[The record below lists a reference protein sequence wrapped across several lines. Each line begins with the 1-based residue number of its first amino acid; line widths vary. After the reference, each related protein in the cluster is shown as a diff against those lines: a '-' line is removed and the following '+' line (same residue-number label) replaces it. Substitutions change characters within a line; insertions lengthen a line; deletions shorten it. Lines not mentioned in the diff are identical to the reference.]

1 MLQSMKNVTQ
11 HGDPVMTSG
20 EKEKKRSRLAE
31 LLDRCSAPAD
41 PALTLPG
48 PDGAVRCVSC
58 ANRCLIRPGKRGICR
73 VRFNDEGVLRVP
85 WGYVAGLQIDPIEK
99 KPFYHAVPGGKALSF
114 GMLGCNLH
122 CAFCQNWFSSQTL
135 RDEASSALPTE
146 CDAATMVREAVRH
159 NVDAV
164 ISTYNEPLITA
175 DWAHAVFSEAKKQ
188 GLLCGFVSN
197 GFATPEVLAYL
208 RPVTD
213 LFKVDLKCFDDKT
226 YRTLGCR
233 LAAVLESIQQLVDLG
248 YWVEVVTLLIPGFND
263 DEAELRALA
272 RFLAGV
278 SPHLP
283 WHVTAFH
290 PQYKM
295 NNQCS
300 TTPEDLRR
308 AWQIGRDAG
317 LHHVYAGN
325 LPGRVGTLEDTTCP
339 GCGNVVVERTGFTVR
354 RNRIHN
360 GACPDCGTVVAG
372 YWTRQET
379 AVRSLEML
387 RS

>member
-1 MLQSMKNVTQ
+1 MA
-11 HGDPVMTSG
+11 SG
-20 EKEKKRSRLAE
+20 ENKKKTSRLAE
-31 LLDRCSAPAD
+31 LLDRCSNPAD
-41 PALTLPG
+41 PALMAPG
-48 PDGAVRCVSC
+48 PGGAVRCAAC
-58 ANRCLIRPGKRGICR
+58 GHRCLVRPGKRGVCR
-73 VRFNDEGVLRVP
+73 VRFNDQGVLRVP

-99 KPFYHAVPGGKALSF
+99 KPFYHAVPGGRALSF

-122 CAFCQNWFSSQTL
+122 CSFCQNWFSSQTL
-135 RDEASSALPTE
+135 RDDASTAPPTE
-146 CDAATMVREAVRH
+146 CDVATMINEAVRQG
-159 NVDAV
+159 VDAV

-175 DWAHAVFSEAKKQ
+175 DWAHCVFSEAKKQ

-213 LFKVDLKCFDDKT
+213 LFKVDLKCFDDET

-233 LAAVLESIQQLVDLG
+233 LATVLDSIQGLVELG

-263 DEAELRALA
+263 DENELRGLA
-272 RFLAGV
+272 GFLAGV

-295 NNQCS
+295 ATQRS

-308 AWQIGRDAG
+308 AWQIGHDAG
-317 LHHVYAGN
+317 LHYVYAGN

-339 GCGNVVVERTGFTVR
+339 GCAAVLVERVGFLVR
-354 RNRIHN
+354 RNRIRN
-360 GACPDCGTVVAG
+360 GACPYCGTRIAG
-372 YWTRQET
+372 CWTREPSTET
-379 AVRSLEML
+379 SLKMF
-387 RS
+387 RPGAHAAG